1 MASKDLVS
9 SIAAVDQLLQLADK
23 EVLQEAAQML
33 AMMVAHHEKLHGEL
47 DMSALSAPS
56 DDGMDEETEKMMMR
70 GMDILAGTLSN
81 AFSFTKKQ
89 QH

>member
-9 SIAAVDQLLQLADK
+9 SVAAVDQLLQLADK
-23 EVLQEAAQML
+23 EVLQETAQIL

-56 DDGMDEETEKMMMR
+56 DEGMDEATEKMMIR
-70 GMDILAGTLSN
+70 GMDILAGTLNN

-89 QH
+89 H

>member
-1 MASKDLVS
+1 
-9 SIAAVDQLLQLADK
+9 
-23 EVLQEAAQML
+23 
-33 AMMVAHHEKLHGEL
+33 L

-56 DDGMDEETEKMMMR
+56 EEGLDADTEKMMMR

-89 QH
+89 H

>member
-1 MASKDLVS
+1 
-9 SIAAVDQLLQLADK
+9 
-23 EVLQEAAQML
+23 
-33 AMMVAHHEKLHGEL
+33 
-47 DMSALSAPS
+47 MSALSAPS

-89 QH
+89 H